1 MSMNALQYIEAT
13 QIEKIGSQYQNEG
26 YQIGVS
32 PLQLG
37 SPFQTRPIDYALT
50 ASKCCRKLVIEVV
63 ERGQLSQESERLE
76 KQREQADKDGFYDF
90 LLGIL
95 SPPLHT
101 EGKIERLDRE
111 LFDYLVTN
119 VPDHLAELPAKVRL
133 LSVGQ
138 IGLDSLSV
146 TDLAIKAVGNGIV
159 EVELEDGFG
168 KTPVREFGFPLNFDV
183 ELDHHLRLKHVH
195 DIAANTS
202 GFYKYPKEQNNNLVP
217 PTTAGA

>member
-1 MSMNALQYIEAT
+1 MNSFRYIEAVN
-13 QIEKIGSQYQNEG
+13 IENIGSRYENEG
-26 YQIGVS
+26 YQVIVS
-32 PLQLG
+32 PLELG
-37 SPFQTRPIDYALT
+37 SPFQIKPIDYTLT
-50 ASKCCRKLVIEVV
+50 ASKCCRKFVIEVV
-63 ERGQLSQESERLE
+63 ERGQLDQESERLE
-76 KQREQADKDGFYDF
+76 KLREQAHQEDFYDF

-101 EGKIERLDRE
+101 EGKIERLDGE

-146 TDLAIKAVGNGIV
+146 TDLVIKAVGNGIV
-159 EVELEDGFG
+159 EVELENGFE
-168 KTPVREFGFPLNFDV
+168 KTPVREFSFPLNFDV

-202 GFYKYPKEQNNNLVP
+202 GFYNHNSVP
-217 PTTAGA
+217 PTAEGVQS